1 MKSSSKTVIKVF
13 KELENA
19 KLIKQ
24 ENQGKGKAYKIYVA
38 DIYSEDEQME
48 KLHIGNEKSANKV
61 VEFLPSNNIN
71 KKYNYKSDRD
81 YSNFDWM
88 SLYANNFK

>member
-1 MKSSSKTVIKVF
+1 
-13 KELENA
+13 
-19 KLIKQ
+19 
-24 ENQGKGKAYKIYVA
+24 
-38 DIYSEDEQME
+38 ME

-88 SLYANNFK
+88 SLYPNNFKFSFTVNSTFLICTSNKM

>member
-1 MKSSSKTVIKVF
+1 MIR
-13 KELENA
+13 N
-19 KLIKQ
+19 
-24 ENQGKGKAYKIYVA
+24 KIYVV
-38 DIYSEDEQME
+38 DIYSKDME
-48 KLHIGNEKSANKV
+48 NLHIGNEKSANKV
-61 VEFLPSNNIN
+61 VEFLLSNNIN